1 VLSAQLALVAAALFT
16 GAAFY
21 VNAAEQPARLKLDD
35 RALLGQWKPS
45 YKHGAAIQAPL
56 AIVAGL
62 LGVWA
67 WWQSGQWLWLLGA
80 AAIIAPWPY
89 TLFVI
94 MPTNSKLLATNPA
107 DAGPQSRALI
117 ETWGHLHAGRTAF
130 GIIATVSYLWASLTR
145 L

>member
-1 VLSAQLALVAAALFT
+1 MLSAQLALIGAALFA
-16 GAAFY
+16 GAALY

-35 RALLGQWKPS
+35 RALLTQWKPS

-80 AAIIAPWPY
+80 AAIVAPIA
-89 TLFVI
+89 V
-94 MPTNSKLLATNPA
+94 
-107 DAGPQSRALI
+107 D
-117 ETWGHLHAGRTAF
+117 
-130 GIIATVSYLWASLTR
+130 TVMTVK
-145 L
+145 

>member
-1 VLSAQLALVAAALFT
+1 MLSAQLALIGAALFA
-16 GAAFY
+16 GAALY

-35 RALLGQWKPS
+35 RALLTQWKPS

-67 WWQSGQWLWLLGA
+67 WWQSDQWLWLLGA
-80 AAIIAPWPY
+80 ATIVAPWPY

-94 MPTNSKLLATNPA
+94 MPINSKLLATDPA

-117 ETWGHLHAGRTAF
+117 ETWGRLHAGRTVF
-130 GIIATVSYLWASLTR
+130 GVSATLLYLWASLG
-145 L
+145 

>member
-1 VLSAQLALVAAALFT
+1 MLSAQLALIGAALFA
-16 GAAFY
+16 GAALY

-35 RALLGQWKPS
+35 RALLTQWKPS

-80 AAIIAPWPY
+80 AAIVAPIAVG
-89 TLFVI
+89 TLITERPPHNTVRAAFPHTA
-94 MPTNSKLLATNPA
+94 PTS
-107 DAGPQSRALI
+107 G
-117 ETWGHLHAGRTAF
+117 G
-130 GIIATVSYLWASLTR
+130 
-145 L
+145 

>member
-1 VLSAQLALVAAALFT
+1 VLSAQLALIAAALFA
-16 GAAFY
+16 GAALY

-35 RALLGQWKPS
+35 RALLTQWKPS

-80 AAIIAPWPY
+80 AAIVAPWPY

-94 MPTNSKLLATNPA
+94 MPTNSKLLATEPA

-117 ETWGHLHAGRTAF
+117 ETWGRLHAGRTVF
-130 GIIATVSYLWASLTR
+130 GMSAILLYLWASLS
-145 L
+145 

>member
-1 VLSAQLALVAAALFT
+1 MLSAQLALIVAALFA
-16 GAAFY
+16 GVALY

-35 RALLGQWKPS
+35 RALLTQWKPS

-67 WWQSGQWLWLLGA
+67 WWQSDQWLWLLGA
-80 AAIIAPWPY
+80 ATIVAPWPY

-94 MPTNSKLLATNPA
+94 MPTNSKLLATDPA

-117 ETWGHLHAGRTAF
+117 ETWGRLHAGRTAF
-130 GIIATVSYLWASLTR
+130 GMAATLLYLRASLI
-145 L
+145 